1 MVSARAPSSQLHGNL
16 KGALLLCLAAAVF
29 TGEVILIR
37 FAAGEAATAQIV
49 FFRAAAQLALGTLMV
64 VASRG
69 TFATNRPGLQIA
81 RGLTSLGVWLLYYIS
96 FIMLD
101 LALATTLTFSTS
113 LFVVVLAGPVLG
125 EKIGLSRWS
134 ATIVGFVGII
144 VATGVSSESLNVG
157 VAVGLASAALAA
169 VLVLLNRVLVRT
181 EQTAT
186 IMFYI
191 GVVTLLGSL
200 PVAIWNWQPLS
211 PSILALLVLAGIVG
225 TAGMWLTIEAYRA
238 GEVSALAPFPYLRLV
253 FAVIAGFLIFSEW
266 PSWNSLIG
274 MAIIVAATIYIAREE
289 RRRGLAAPHR

>member
-1 MVSARAPSSQLHGNL
+1 MSTQGQTTGNHGNL
-16 KGALLLCLAAAVF
+16 KGALLLSLAAAVF

-49 FFRAAAQLALGTLMV
+49 FFRAVAQLILGTLMV
-64 VASRG
+64 LASQG
-69 TFATNRPGLQIA
+69 TFATRKPGLQVA
-81 RGLTSLGVWLLYYIS
+81 RGLTSLAVWLLYYVS

-113 LFVVVLAGPVLG
+113 LFVVLLAGPVLG
-125 EKIGLSRWS
+125 ERIGLSRWS

-144 VATGVSSESLNVG
+144 VATGVSPDSLNVG
-157 VAVGLASAALAA
+157 VAVGLAGAALAA
-169 VLVLLNRVLVRT
+169 VLALLNRVLVRT

-211 PSILALLVLAGIVG
+211 PATLALLVLAGSVG
-225 TAGMWLTIEAYRA
+225 TMGMWLTIEAYRV
-238 GEVSALAPFPYLRLV
+238 GEVSALAPFPYLRMV
-253 FAVIAGFLIFSEW
+253 FAVIAGFWIFSEV
-266 PSWNSLIG
+266 PPWNSLVG
-274 MAIIVAATIYIAREE
+274 MTIIVATTIYIAREE